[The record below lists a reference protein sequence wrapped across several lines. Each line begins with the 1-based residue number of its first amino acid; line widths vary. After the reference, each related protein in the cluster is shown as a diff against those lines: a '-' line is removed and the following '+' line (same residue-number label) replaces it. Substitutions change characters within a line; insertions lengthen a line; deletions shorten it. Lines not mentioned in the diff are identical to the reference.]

1 MYDFSLKTF
10 FWRFFLLSV
19 SINAFIFLV
28 KVVVYEQGEYL
39 EAEEFF
45 ILLLELLTCINTWK
59 KEYHEYIISSQL
71 IRSGTSVGAI
81 IREAEYAQ
89 SKKDFLHK
97 LYIGVKEINE
107 CIYWLELLYVTKFI
121 TKKMHDSISN
131 DAQQILKM
139 LISSIKT
146 LKNQKNSSIWNNYY
160 LLSI

>member
-1 MYDFSLKTF
+1 MSRESILKQKSF
-10 FWRFFLLSV
+10 YFAVRI
-19 SINAFIFLV
+19 INLY
-28 KVVVYEQGEYL
+28 KYL
-39 EAEEFF
+39 
-45 ILLLELLTCINTWK
+45 K

-146 LKNQKNSSIWNNYY
+146 LKNQKNSSI
-160 LLSI
+160 